1 MTQLHQLA
9 GATLHPYYVMRIAG
23 EPVGLLDDLGT
34 GEADRLWNEALALR
48 ADIAAATPARVAYLE
63 TVIPS
68 LDDKAASRAAL
79 NVKRAVFKGKAFPAE
94 ALVVLADWLDA
105 GELTALAALNAS
117 MLRLAGMQGEI
128 LSAHDREMAHGST
141 AIGQLLNAQNMC
153 NALSYTNPDLL
164 RKLKRHFGEG
174 AGKADA
180 KATRNIED
188 SLLQYYARSSTK
200 TSPLSSFTAIH
211 VGKWQDGAGQADWAS
226 DYGRA
231 LDRRVELKAGLVR
244 HIMAPFITNFAIA
257 ARAFP
262 LKPNGSIRTED
273 GRIKLYSIAP
283 GQEVSGRTWGTGL
296 SVAQLDANAVINCVA
311 HAFDANGGAPMMA
324 ETLCAA
330 VCALAPKLT
339 PQLVWP
345 FLQKLYSVDYLVAV
359 TGLVE
364 QGDIIEWARA
374 LAANPA
380 IPRGA
385 EVLAIFDQLQ
395 RSLETMRGEDS
406 DARATAVIAIREQID
421 ALATLTGADKDGA
434 LFKTSFYEN
443 CYMADCRADLGHAH
457 LERYAEE
464 LELLHELS
472 YLLDPNQQLHAR
484 LCDFFVKQYGEK
496 GVCTD
501 IVSFLESFDKVYA
514 PGVMDSEIDYA
525 EAAPNSERTEAWLR
539 AVKAFDTALDPMLHQ
554 DKDIALDLE
563 TMRGVLKLLP
573 PSMRVRGSSYSY
585 VVQTARENGEEQL
598 VLNQVFGGRSS
609 ILSRFF
615 EALDEE
621 SLDEIRDYVAAGA
634 REGKSVEMGGVFGF
648 NANRHPSMSA
658 RELDVAPFPPAFDGL
673 EKLSLAEL
681 SLEYSKD
688 DHRLKFRAPD
698 GQLIDVW
705 YHGLLIPSL
714 LPQLQRILALSFTE
728 GPSFAIVKS
737 LVKLSK
743 LRGQE
748 VTHVPQISLGK
759 VVLFRRTWLVSQAA
773 LPDPQQGARE
783 FYLAAREWQQRLGLP
798 ERFFVRAVPLADN
811 NPDGSTG
818 AISWKDVNF
827 KDMKPFYVDLCSPRF
842 VRLMQNMMKRNSL
855 TLCISELRPDFASH
869 PVTVEGQPHVA
880 ELHFELTRFAQA
892 QPVPVKDWSVVRVA
906 YFDDDRSTLVNGPVR
921 EAIEMVRSRFGI
933 ERMFLAPH
941 WKFGPHLDLVI
952 ECDLERFHVEVY
964 PAVRD
969 IFNQW
974 LSANP
979 SQVKLDPAAYAE
991 TSRRVGM
998 FELDSGP
1005 YLPLL
1010 RNNSVNSVPYVRPRT
1025 LVLQQFAENKEQ
1037 MLCDSLDLVMAL
1049 YARKE
1054 ADKDGFFLT
1063 LHAMLAAVA
1072 DTYADG
1078 MREGYMSLRS
1088 HADYFFAAHDVGGSV
1103 RARFDLIDQQRGVE
1117 LDQITRAVHSRD
1129 LTQLPL
1135 QPALREAI
1143 GDWLR
1148 IVGDSARRNREAVDQ
1163 HYDELV
1169 GQSIHMDL
1177 ARGMEPDAPAEFR
1190 ERFTGRKIS
1199 AIGEAFLN
1207 TERGRAAQRTPT
1219 FLAYRTNV
1227 NFFYSLLP
1235 ILQVQPM
1242 QKFLLCHLIS
1252 NSIERVFQQDWRAK
1266 IQPSVAEVE

>member
-9 GATLHPYYVMRIAG
+9 GGVLHPYYVMRIAG
-23 EPVGLLDDLGT
+23 EPVGLLDQLGT
-34 GEADRLWNEALALR
+34 GEADRLWNEAVRLR
-48 ADIAAATPARVAYLE
+48 ADIAAATAARVAYLE

-79 NVKRAVFKGKAFPAE
+79 NVKRAVFKAKTFPAE
-94 ALVVLADWLDA
+94 ALDILASWIDGA
-105 GELTALAALNAS
+105 ELEALRALNAS
-117 MLRLAGMQGEI
+117 MVRLSAIQGEI
-128 LSAHDREMAHGST
+128 LAAHDREMAHGSST
-141 AIGQLLNAQNMC
+141 IEQLLDASNMC

-164 RKLKRHFGEG
+164 RKLKRHFGEA

-200 TSPLSSFTAIH
+200 TSPLSSFTVIH
-211 VGKWQDGAGQADWAS
+211 VGKWQDDAQGGWSS
-226 DYGRA
+226 DYGRP

-244 HIMAPFITNFAIA
+244 HIMSPFITDFSVA

-262 LKPNGSIRTED
+262 LKPNGSIRSED

-311 HAFDANGGAPMMA
+311 HAFEANGGAPVMA
-324 ETLCAA
+324 EALCAA

-364 QGDIIEWARA
+364 QGDIIDWARSV
-374 LAANPA
+374 AANPA

-385 EVLAIFDQLQ
+385 ELLAIFD
-395 RSLETMRGEDS
+395 RLETDLATMRGEDS
-406 DARATAVIAIREQID
+406 DARAAAVIAIRAHID
-421 ALATLTGADKDGA
+421 ALASLTGADKEGA
-434 LFKTSFYEN
+434 LFKTPFYEN
-443 CYMADCRADLGHAH
+443 CYMAECRADLGHAH

-484 LCDFFVKQYGEK
+484 MCDYFVHQYGAD
-496 GVCTD
+496 GACTD
-501 IVSFLESFDKVYA
+501 IVSFLEKFDRIYA
-514 PGVMDSEIDYA
+514 PGVMDSEVDYA

-563 TMRGVLKLLP
+563 TMRGVLNLLP
-573 PSMRVRGSSYSY
+573 PSMRARGSSYSY
-585 VVQTARENGEEQL
+585 VVQTAREGGQEQL

-621 SLDEIRDYVAAGA
+621 SLDDIRDYVAAGA

-658 RELDVAPFPPAFDGL
+658 RELDVPPFPPAFEGL
-673 EKLSLAEL
+673 DKLSLNEL
-681 SLEYSKD
+681 TLEYSRD
-688 DHRLKFRAPD
+688 DHRLKFRAPS
-698 GQLIDVW
+698 GELIDVW

-714 LPQLQRILALSFTE
+714 LPQLQRILALGFTE

-827 KDMKPFYVDLCSPRF
+827 KDMKPFYVDLRSPRF

-855 TLCISELRPDFASH
+855 TLCVSELRPDFASH

-880 ELHFELTRFAQA
+880 ELHFELTRFAQPIPA
-892 QPVPVKDWSVVRVA
+892 PVKQWSTVRIA
-906 YFDDDRSTLVNGPVR
+906 YFDDDRSALVNGPVR
-921 EAIEMVRSRFGI
+921 AAIGMARSRFGI

-941 WKFGPHLDLVI
+941 WKFGPHLDLVV
-952 ECDLERFHVEVY
+952 ECDLERFHTEVY
-964 PAVRD
+964 PAIRD
-969 IFNQW
+969 ILSAW
-974 LSANP
+974 LAANP
-979 SQVKLDPAAYAE
+979 SRVKLDPAAYAE

-1010 RNNSVNSVPYVRPRT
+1010 KNNSVSSVPYVRPKT

-1037 MLCDSLDLVMAL
+1037 MLCDSLDLVMSL
-1049 YARKE
+1049 YALKE
-1054 ADKDGFFLT
+1054 NDKDGFFLA
-1063 LHAMLAAVA
+1063 LHAMIAAVA

-1078 MREGYMSLRS
+1078 MSEGYMSLRS

-1103 RARFDLIDQQRGVE
+1103 RSRFDLIDQQRAAE
-1117 LDQITRAVHSRD
+1117 LDGITRAVHAGA
-1129 LTQLPL
+1129 LHELPL
-1135 QPALREAI
+1135 QPALRDAVSSWMKVI
-1143 GDWLR
+1143 GETA
-1148 IVGDSARRNREAVDQ
+1148 SRNRAAVEH
-1163 HYDELV
+1163 HYEELV

-1190 ERFTGRKIS
+1190 ERFTSRKIS

-1207 TERGRAAQRTPT
+1207 TERGKAAQRTPT

-1242 QKFLLCHLIS
+1242 QKFLLCHLIA
-1252 NSIERVFQQDWRAK
+1252 NSVERVFKQDWRAK